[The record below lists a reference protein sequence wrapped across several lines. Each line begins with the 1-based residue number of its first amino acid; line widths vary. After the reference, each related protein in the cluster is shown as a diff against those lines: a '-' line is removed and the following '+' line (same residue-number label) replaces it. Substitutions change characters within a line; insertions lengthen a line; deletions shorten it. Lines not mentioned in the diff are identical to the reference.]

1 MDADTQRDGST
12 NSDQP
17 NSVQVP
23 KFASLGVSNT
33 GDTGSRS
40 ILIGLAAVVVV
51 GLIVAGI
58 ASRKHQESKPSNTVL
73 TQEPTESDAATS
85 IPNLLPKDVK
95 PHTKKGASVQ
105 RKAIQERKANPRLS
119 PAAALQAARSTPVPR
134 LIYKY
139 ACQVPRTAPEY
150 KEARGII
157 TANTAKLEKLPEGFL
172 EAIEAKCT
180 DVSLGRASP
189 EKIEQ
194 IQPTPDGKGYVVI
207 SRTHSATHQ

>member
-1 MDADTQRDGST
+1 MDAAQRDGST
-12 NSDQP
+12 DSDQP
-17 NSVQVP
+17 HEVQVP
-23 KFASLGVSNT
+23 EFASLGASNT
-33 GDTGSRS
+33 GGNGSRS
-40 ILIGLAAVVVV
+40 ILIGLAAVVIV

-58 ASRKHQESKPSNTVL
+58 ALRNRQESKPSNTVL
-73 TQEPTESDAATS
+73 RPEPTAADATMS
-85 IPNLLPKDVK
+85 IPTLPPKDVE
-95 PHTKKGASVQ
+95 PHAEKGASMQ
-105 RKAIQERKANPRLS
+105 RKPIPERKANPRLS
-119 PAAALQAARSTPVPR
+119 PAAALQSARSTTVPQ

-172 EAIEAKCT
+172 EAIEAKCK

-189 EKIEQ
+189 EEIDR

-207 SRTHSATHQ
+207 SRTHSGRH